1 LNKKKEAKLASKRN
15 KNMHIEQSILNK
27 VNEWLTPVFDE
38 ATHESIKEMMTSAP
52 KELEESFY
60 KNLEFGTGGMRG
72 VMGVGTNRINKYTL
86 GKNTQ
91 GLSKYLQQTF
101 PNEALKVAIAYD
113 CRHNSDTLAKV
124 VADVFSA
131 NGIKV
136 YLFSDMRPTPELSFA
151 VRYLKCHAG
160 IVLTASHNPPEYN
173 GYKVYWQDGGQL
185 VPPQDAEIIKIIEE
199 LKYSEI
205 KFEANNDLI
214 EYIDSEI
221 DEAFF
226 NSTIENASFNTS
238 TEAKANLKIVYTSL
252 HGTSIKA
259 IPNVLA
265 KAGYTNVNI
274 VPEQAEPD
282 GDFPTV
288 KSPNPEEPE
297 ALSMAI
303 ALADKIGADI
313 VVGTDP
319 DSDRLGVA
327 VRDLDGNIKLLNGNQ
342 TMIIMTAF
350 LLEQWKRTDKF
361 KGNEFIGST
370 IVSTPMMLEL
380 AAAYEVE
387 CKVGLTGFKWIAKF
401 IKDFP
406 NQQFI
411 GGGEESFGYMVG
423 DAVRDKDAVGA
434 VLLLSEIAAQAKASG
449 SSLYQELLNLYIDF
463 GFYKE
468 LLISITK
475 KGIEGAN
482 EIKQMMIDLR
492 ENPLK
497 EINGQRVICIEDYQV
512 AKGKDF
518 MNNEEFE
525 IHIPKSNVLI
535 YYLEDGSKIC
545 ARPSGTEPKIKFYFS
560 VNGVLDTIENAES
573 VEKELDNKIAGI
585 ISAMKLN

>member
-1 LNKKKEAKLASKRN
+1 
-15 KNMHIEQSILNK
+15 MHIEQSILNK
-27 VNEWLTPVFDE
+27 VNEWLTPTFDE
-38 ATHESIKEMMTSAP
+38 VTHEAIKEMITSAP

-91 GLSKYLQQTF
+91 GLSDYLYKSF
-101 PNEALKVAIAYD
+101 PNETLKVAIAYD
-113 CRHNSDTLAKV
+113 CRHNSDSLAKV

-131 NGIKV
+131 NGIHV

-185 VPPQDAEIIKIIEE
+185 VPPQDAEIIKIIEA

-205 KFEANNDLI
+205 KFEANNELI
-214 EYIDSEI
+214 EYIDTEV
-221 DEAFF
+221 DEAFAK
-226 NSTIENASFNTS
+226 STIENAGFNS
-238 TEAKANLKIVYTSL
+238 SAEAKANLKIVYTSL

-303 ALADKIGADI
+303 ALAKKIGADI

-350 LLEQWKRTDKF
+350 LLEQWKRADKF
-361 KGNEFIGST
+361 QGNEFIGST

-449 SSLYQELLNLYIDF
+449 SSLYQELLNLYVDF

-468 LLISITK
+468 SLISITK

-482 EIKQMMIDLR
+482 EIKQMMVDLR

-525 IHIPKSNVLI
+525 INIPKSNVLI

-560 VNGVLDTIENAES
+560 VNGVLDTIENAKS